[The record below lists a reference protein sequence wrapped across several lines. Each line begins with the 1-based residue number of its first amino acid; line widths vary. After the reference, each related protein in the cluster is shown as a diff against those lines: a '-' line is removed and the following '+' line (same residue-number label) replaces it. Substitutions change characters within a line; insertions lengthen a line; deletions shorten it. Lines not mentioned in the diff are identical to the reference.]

1 MRQFLNTFNP
11 SKSGGLLY
19 LCKFQGLAMAH
30 SRWFDFSDKT
40 GIEISLRQRIRRF
53 DQNFDE
59 KSHLKNMN
67 SPIQHDFEIPPVKD
81 DDLTSE
87 EKIKDWFRNPDL
99 LYLNYD
105 QNTLEVDR
113 IVSCSEM
120 FDIIHPKKAGK
131 ILSKWS
137 DSILRVLQIL
147 INFKYQGVCLFIF
160 GTGFSIPFRIQKSFS

>member
-1 MRQFLNTFNP
+1 
-11 SKSGGLLY
+11 
-19 LCKFQGLAMAH
+19 MAH

-59 KSHLKNMN
+59 KSNLKNIN
-67 SPIQHDFEIPPVKD
+67 SPIQQDFEIPPVKD
-81 DDLTSE
+81 EDLTSA
-87 EKIKDWFRNPDL
+87 EKIKDWFRNPNL

-113 IVSCSEM
+113 IVACSEM

-147 INFKYQGVCLFIF
+147 INFRYQGVCLFVF
-160 GTGFSIPFRIQKSFS
+160 GSMRGIPFWI